1 MIAAAAGWGTYEQF
15 RQGQRLATAGLGMLS
30 CVAGGVFIL
39 AALDLYEHPWK
50 VGQEPGLPPHPCET
64 GTCGGPAKTWPKPPP
79 P

>member
-1 MIAAAAGWGTYEQF
+1 
-15 RQGQRLATAGLGMLS
+15 MLS

-50 VGQEPGLPPHPCET
+50 VGEKPDLPPHPCET